1 MNKLYK
7 LLLSIFLLFIISN
20 YIAQVNF
27 DSLWNIWQDTAQ
39 KNNTRF
45 RALDDIIWENY
56 VFSNPDSA
64 IILAQLEIDF
74 GENVGEKN
82 YKAIAYNNIG
92 LSYDVK
98 GDFQKALSTYQKSL
112 AIKEELGDKKGMA
125 STYNNI
131 GIIYKSLGNMAM
143 SLQYHQMC
151 LALHKE
157 TGDTNSLGSTYN
169 NIGIIYKVQKNYQKA
184 MEYYLLGLEKR
195 KQENDIK
202 GIAGSFTNIANLFYE
217 KEQYDSSLHYHKQ
230 SLEIHQN
237 GNDLQGIAGSYGN
250 MAGLHHALNEDDK
263 AIELFNK
270 SLALSQQI
278 GDKLSIAYAY
288 SNLGVIYN
296 HLEKNNLALEYL
308 SKSKKLFLDLN
319 TIANLESDCKTLYEI
334 YKSKGNLK
342 KAIENY
348 ELHVMF
354 KDSLDKMDAN
364 NQLYQ
369 FEADKAFEISRLTD
383 SIKYADEIILHQAE
397 AKTQKQRSTGFLII
411 SLIVIISLAIV
422 FKQLKKVK
430 TQKNIIEEKQKEI
443 TDSINY
449 AKRLQDGILVPFDL
463 VQTWFSKS
471 FIFFKPKDIVSGDF
485 YWIEKVD
492 KHIYFAVA
500 DCTGHGIPGAL
511 VSIIC
516 SNALSKSLHED
527 KITSPSKILDN
538 TRKIVEEKFSRS
550 LDNIKDGM
558 DISLCRL
565 DVDTKKLAWAGAMN
579 PLWIVRKE
587 SNKIEELKPDRQA
600 VGYTEKPKLF
610 TNQEIQLSV
619 DDSVYLFSDGFQDQF
634 GGDQLKK
641 YMRGKMKKFV
651 LSIQNLSMQEQLSS
665 FDKEF
670 NSWKAK
676 QEQVDDVCVMGVR
689 IT

>member
-1 MNKLYK
+1 MKQLYK
-7 LLLSIFLLFIISN
+7 LLLSTFLLFIFTN

-27 DSLWNIWQDTAQ
+27 DSLWSIWQDTTQ
-39 KNNTRF
+39 KNDTRF

-169 NIGIIYKVQKNYQKA
+169 NIGIIYKVQKNYEKA

-202 GIAGSFTNIANLFYE
+202 RIAGSFTNIANLFYE
-217 KEQYDSSLHYHKQ
+217 KEQYDSSLHYHKK

-334 YKSKGNLK
+334 YKAKGNLK

-550 LDNIKDGM
+550 SDNIKDGM

-565 DVDTKKLAWAGAMN
+565 NVDTKKLDWAGAMN

>member
-1 MNKLYK
+1 MKQLYK
-7 LLLSIFLLFIISN
+7 LLLSTFLIFIFDN

-27 DSLWNIWQDTAQ
+27 DSLWNIWQDTTQ
-39 KNNTRF
+39 KNDTRF

-64 IILAQLEIDF
+64 IILAQLEIEF
-74 GENVGEKN
+74 SKAVGEKN

-169 NIGIIYKVQKNYQKA
+169 NIGIIYKVQKNYEKA

-217 KEQYDSSLHYHKQ
+217 KEQYDSSLHYHKK

-288 SNLGVIYN
+288 SNLGIIYN
-296 HLEKNNLALEYL
+296 HLEKNNLAIEYL

-550 LDNIKDGM
+550 SDNIKDGM

-565 DVDTKKLAWAGAMN
+565 NVDTKKLAWAGAMN

-619 DDSVYLFSDGFQDQF
+619 DDSVYIFSDGFQDQF
-634 GGDQLKK
+634 GGNQLKK

>member
-1 MNKLYK
+1 MKQLYK
-7 LLLSIFLLFIISN
+7 LLLSTFLLFIFTN

-27 DSLWNIWQDTAQ
+27 DSLWSIWQDTTQ
-39 KNNTRF
+39 KNDTRF

-64 IILAQLEIDF
+64 IILAQLEIEF
-74 GENVGEKN
+74 SKAVGEKN
-82 YKAIAYNNIG
+82 YEAIAYNNIG

-202 GIAGSFTNIANLFYE
+202 RIAGSFTNIANLFYE
-217 KEQYDSSLHYHKQ
+217 KEQYDSSLHYHKK

-334 YKSKGNLK
+334 YKAKGNLK

-550 LDNIKDGM
+550 SDNIKDGM

-565 DVDTKKLAWAGAMN
+565 NVDTKKLDWAGAMN